1 MQNKQE
7 IMQKMRELSKQLN
20 IYGHEYY
27 ALDNPSI
34 SDKEYDVLYDEL
46 VTLEKASGEVLDISP
61 TRRVGGDILSEF
73 SQHTHIQR
81 LYSLDKAQNFDV
93 LDNFF
98 KNKSDEEF
106 TLEYKFDG
114 ITICLT
120 YENGKFQRATTRGN
134 GYIGEDVTNNVLT
147 IKTFPME
154 ISYKGRIEVA
164 GEAIINL
171 STLEKY
177 NQTAT
182 VKLKNARN
190 ASAGAIRNLDPK
202 ETAKRMPKIVFYN
215 INFADPEV
223 ATSQSEAIEF
233 LKKEGFLT
241 SDYFKVL
248 KNTDDIKAQLEEIE
262 LSRGAL
268 DFLIDGVVLKVNSY
282 KKRELLGSTEKFPR
296 WAVAYKF
303 EAEEAKT
310 TLNEVVWQVGR
321 TGKLTPLALLTPVD
335 LCGVTVS
342 RATLNNMQDIAKKG
356 VKIGD
361 TVLVRRSNDVI
372 PEILGAFERAEN
384 AIDIEMPTSCPS
396 CGENI
401 SEIGA
406 HIFCKNPHCG
416 GQIIQ
421 KMSHFASKNAFDI
434 EGFSEKTAKLL
445 YENLNLEKEY
455 QIFDL
460 EKQQLLTLP
469 SFKEKK
475 ADNLIKSIEKSRTV
489 EYPAFIFALGI
500 PNIGTKTA
508 KDLAREYPSLQLLK
522 ESKFEDLCEIADIG
536 EVVASSVVG
545 FFKEQADK
553 VENLISR
560 VNIIYKEATKEGIFS
575 GEKVVLT
582 GSLPSLSRSVAS
594 KIIES
599 QGGEMLSSVSKK
611 TTLVVCGEDAGS
623 KLEKAQKLALKIIFG
638 EQFEDM
644 IKEYK

>member
-7 IMQKMRELSKQLN
+7 IIEKMRELSQQLN
-20 IYGHEYY
+20 IYGHQYY
-27 ALDNPSI
+27 ALDAPTI
-34 SDKEYDVLYDEL
+34 SDKEYDVLYDQL
-46 VTLEKASGEVLDISP
+46 VNLEKESGEVLEISP
-61 TRRVGGDILSEF
+61 TRRVGGEILSEF
-73 SQHTHIQR
+73 SQHEHIQR
-81 LYSLDKAQNFDV
+81 LYSLDKAQNFDQ

-98 KNKSDEEF
+98 KNKDGEEY

-154 ISYKGRIEVA
+154 ISYKGRLEVI

-177 NQTAT
+177 NQTAA

-215 INFADPEV
+215 INYASPEM
-223 ATSQSEAIEF
+223 ATSQSEAVEF
-233 LKKEGFLT
+233 LKKEGFLV
-241 SDYFKVL
+241 SSYFKIL
-248 KNTDDIKAQLEEIE
+248 KDKNEIKAQLEEIE
-262 LSRGAL
+262 LSRGEL

-282 KKRELLGSTEKFPR
+282 KTRELLGSTEKFPR
-296 WAVAYKF
+296 WATAYKF

-310 TLNEVVWQVGR
+310 ILEEVVWQVGR
-321 TGKLTPLALLTPVD
+321 TGKLTPLAMLKPVD

-372 PEILGAFERAEN
+372 PEILGTFERAEN
-384 AIDIEMPTSCPS
+384 ATAIAMPSACPS
-396 CGENI
+396 CGESI
-401 SEIGA
+401 TEIGA
-406 HIFCKNPHCG
+406 HIFCKNPHCA

-421 KMSHFASKNAFDI
+421 KLSHFASKNAFDI

-445 YENLNLEKEY
+445 YENLNVEKEY
-455 QIFDL
+455 QLFDL
-460 EKQQLLTLP
+460 QKEQLLNLP

-475 ADNLIKSIEKSRTV
+475 ADNLIKSLEKSRNID
-489 EYPAFIFALGI
+489 YPAFIFSLGI

-508 KDLAREYPSLQLLK
+508 KDLAKEYPSLELLK
-522 ESKFEDLCEIADIG
+522 ASKFEDLCEISDIG
-536 EVVASSVVG
+536 EIVAKSVVD
-545 FFKEQADK
+545 FFKYQEEK

-560 VNIIYKEATKEGIFS
+560 VNITYKKAVQSGIFS

-582 GSLPSLSRSVAS
+582 GTLPTLSRSVAS

-599 QGGEMLSSVSKK
+599 EGGEMLSSVSKK

-623 KLEKAQKLALKIIFG
+623 KRAKAEKLELKIIFG
-638 EQFEDM
+638 EEFENM
-644 IKEYK
+644 IKEYM

>member
-1 MQNKQE
+1 
-7 IMQKMRELSKQLN
+7 MRELSQQLN

-34 SDKEYDVLYDEL
+34 SDKEYDVLYDKL
-46 VTLEKASGEVLDISP
+46 VALEKASGEVLDISP
-61 TRRVGGDILSEF
+61 TRRVGGDVLSEF

-81 LYSLDKAQNFDV
+81 LYSLDKAQNFDQ

-98 KNKSDEEF
+98 KNKADEEF

-120 YENGKFQRATTRGN
+120 YEDGKFQRGTTRGN

-154 ISYKGRIEVA
+154 ISYKGRIEIV

-177 NQTAT
+177 NKTAT

-223 ATSQSEAIEF
+223 ATSQSEAIKF

-248 KNTDDIKAQLEEIE
+248 KNSGEIKTQLEEIE
-262 LSRGAL
+262 LSRGSL

-321 TGKLTPLALLTPVD
+321 TGKLTPLALLEPVD

-342 RATLNNMQDIAKKG
+342 RATLNNMQDIAKKD

-372 PEILGAFERAEN
+372 PEILGTFERAEN
-384 AIDIEMPTSCPS
+384 AVDIEMPISCPS
-396 CGENI
+396 CGGSITET
-401 SEIGA
+401 GA
-406 HIFCKNPHCG
+406 HIFCKNPHCA

-421 KMSHFASKNAFDI
+421 KLSHFASKNAFDI
-434 EGFSEKTAKLL
+434 DGFSEKTAKLL
-445 YENLNLEKEY
+445 YENLSIEKEY
-455 QIFDL
+455 QLFDL
-460 EKQQLLTLP
+460 EKEQLLNLP

-475 ADNLIKSIEKSRTV
+475 ADNLVKAIEKSKNI
-489 EYPAFIFALGI
+489 EYPAFIFSLGI

-508 KDLAREYPSLQLLK
+508 KDLAREYPSLELLK
-522 ESKFEDLCEIADIG
+522 ESKFEELCEIADIG
-536 EVVASSVVG
+536 EIVATSVVG
-545 FFKEQADK
+545 FFKERTDK
-553 VENLISR
+553 VENLSSR
-560 VNIIYKEATKEGIFS
+560 VNIIYKQAVTEGIFS

-582 GSLPSLSRSVAS
+582 GSLPSISRSVAS

-623 KLEKAQKLALKIIFG
+623 KLGKAQKLGLRIIFG
-638 EQFEDM
+638 KEFEEM
-644 IKEYK
+644 IKDYK

>member
-7 IMQKMRELSKQLN
+7 IMQKMRELSQQLN

-372 PEILGAFERAEN
+372 PEILGTFERAEN

-401 SEIGA
+401 TEIGA

-460 EKQQLLTLP
+460 EKHQLLTLP

-536 EVVASSVVG
+536 EIVASSVVG
-545 FFKEQADK
+545 FFKEQSDK

>member
-7 IMQKMRELSKQLN
+7 CIKTMQQLAKQLN
-20 IYGHEYY
+20 IYAQEYY
-27 ALDNPSI
+27 VLDEPSI
-34 SDKEYDVLYDEL
+34 TDKEYDVLYDKL
-46 VTLEKASGEVLDISP
+46 VALEKECGEVLEISP
-61 TRRVGGDILSEF
+61 TRRVGGEALESF

-81 LYSLDKAQNFDV
+81 LYSLDKAQNFQQ

-98 KNKSDEEF
+98 KNKTDEEF

-114 ITICLT
+114 ITICIT
-120 YENGKFQRATTRGN
+120 YENGKFLRATTRGN

-154 ISYKGRIEVA
+154 ISYKGRLEVI

-190 ASAGAIRNLDPK
+190 ASAGAIRNLNPK
-202 ETAKRMPKIVFYN
+202 ETIKRNPKIVFYN
-215 INFADPEV
+215 INFMETEEIKTQTQAV
-223 ATSQSEAIEF
+223 NF
-233 LKKEGFLT
+233 LKTEGFLV
-241 SDYFKVL
+241 SEYFKTL
-248 KNTDDIKAQLEEIE
+248 HSIDEIKQQLEEIE
-262 LSRGAL
+262 LSRGNL
-268 DFLIDGVVLKVNSY
+268 DFLIDGAVIKVNSY
-282 KKRELLGSTEKFPR
+282 QRREELGSTEKFPK

-310 TLNEVVWQVGR
+310 VLEEVVWQVGR
-321 TGKLTPLALLTPVD
+321 TGKLTPLALLSPVD

-372 PEILGAFERAEN
+372 PEILGTYQKSDSAVEIQMPN
-384 AIDIEMPTSCPS
+384 ACPS
-396 CGENI
+396 CGDGI
-401 SEIGA
+401 TEIGA
-406 HIFCKNPHCG
+406 HIFCKNPHCR

-421 KMSHFASKNAFDI
+421 KLSHFASKNAFDI
-434 EGFSEKTAKLL
+434 EGFSEKTAKVL
-445 YENLNLEKEY
+445 YENQGIEKEY
-455 QIFDL
+455 QLFDL
-460 EKQQLLTLP
+460 TKEQLLSLP

-475 ADNLIKSIEKSRTV
+475 ADNLMGALEKSRKV
-489 EYPAFIFALGI
+489 EYQSFIFALGI

-508 KDLAREYPSLQLLK
+508 KDLAREYPNLQLLK
-522 ESKFEDLCEIADIG
+522 EARFEDLCEIPDIG
-536 EVVASSVVG
+536 EIVAASVVE
-545 FFKEQADK
+545 FFKTQTDK
-553 VENLISR
+553 VENLENR
-560 VNIIYKEATKEGIFS
+560 VEIIYKTAVTQGIFS

-582 GSLPSLSRSVAS
+582 GSLPTMSRSVAS

-599 QGGEMLSSVSKK
+599 QGGEMLSTVSKK
-611 TTLVVCGEDAGS
+611 TTLVICGEDAGS
-623 KLEKAQKLALKIIFG
+623 KLAKAQKLELKIIFG

-644 IKEYK
+644 IEKYK